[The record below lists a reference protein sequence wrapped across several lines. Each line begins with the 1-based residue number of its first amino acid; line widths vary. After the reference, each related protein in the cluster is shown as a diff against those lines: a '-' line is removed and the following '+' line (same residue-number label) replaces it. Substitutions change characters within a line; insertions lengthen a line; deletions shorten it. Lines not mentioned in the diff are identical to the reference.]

1 MPRNLMLVFRCICVL
16 AMIATGIGIGA
27 AWGWH
32 KHGLVAAIALGFVG
46 LVASPPFAY
55 SPAAF
60 LELPGQIL
68 GQLLINLT

>member
-1 MPRNLMLVFRCICVL
+1 MLKLLTIVFRCVWAL
-16 AMIATGIGIGA
+16 AITVAAVALGA

-46 LVASPPFAY
+46 LVASSPVAY

-60 LELPGQIL
+60 FELLLEIL
-68 GQLLINLT
+68 GGAV

>member
-1 MPRNLMLVFRCICVL
+1 MLRILTIVFRCIR
-16 AMIATGIGIGA
+16 AFAITAIAIGIGA

-46 LVASPPFAY
+46 LVFSAPFAY

-60 LELPGQIL
+60 FELL
-68 GQLLINLT
+68 AELLAASF